1 MTEAKFWHH
10 SLLALVYNGFLQFL
24 KVSPDFGNICM
35 VRASH
40 REPILSLPLPIAND
54 MDKMPII
61 ELTHTSEGVGSISTL
76 VLCVGLWFD
85 GLSIR
90 NLHQNV
96 SPQRLVVLASAIF
109 N

>member
-24 KVSPDFGNICM
+24 KVSADFGNICM
-35 VRASH
+35 VRANH

-61 ELTHTSEGVGSISTL
+61 ELTHTSVFGR
-76 VLCVGLWFD
+76 VLGAFLHWRFVLGYGLM
-85 GLSIR
+85 
-90 NLHQNV
+90 V
-96 SPQRLVVLASAIF
+96 
-109 N
+109 